1 MIDGSFLRVSVV
13 LGILSICFGWVS
25 YGDIVRFDRDS
36 YLLGLMMGA
45 GAFFWIMFFAG
56 SIVYLRDKRERN
68 QRAMEDRIVNRVK
81 LIVNPPPFP
90 TSLREK

>member
-1 MIDGSFLRVSVV
+1 MDGTGLKYLGLISSMTTTYGLLIWRDLPMYDHKSFLV
-13 LGILSICFGWVS
+13 GAF
-25 YGDIVRFDRDS
+25 
-36 YLLGLMMGA
+36 A
-45 GAFFWIMFFAG
+45 GAAAVLWFTFLGMLV
-56 SIVYLRDKRERN
+56 VYLREKRERN